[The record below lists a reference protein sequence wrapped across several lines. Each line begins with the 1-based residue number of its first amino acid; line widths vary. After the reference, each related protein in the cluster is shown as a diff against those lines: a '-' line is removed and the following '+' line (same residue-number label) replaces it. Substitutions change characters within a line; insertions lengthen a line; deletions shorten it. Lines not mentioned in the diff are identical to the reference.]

1 MEDSD
6 SDQISSGELKIVK
19 LRSSSM
25 TLYKIEDFYPN
36 YREEL
41 FDGDDIKGL
50 DVHAGRTDEK
60 IGTIDSALVDE
71 SGRLRYFVIDTGF
84 WIFGKKVLL
93 PVGYCQIDDRARRI
107 YATGILNKK
116 QVEELPEY
124 SDSTKVNRKYEE
136 QVREVYRTPTTSP
149 SASATAYEVPVEVSA
164 PLEVPYSA
172 DVPHSASRLRASE
185 QASSAAAQDAY
196 SYQQEPSVYDLN
208 DRDHQTLK
216 LYEERLVANKSRR
229 QTGEVV
235 VAKHVETETAR
246 VSLPVEKERVVIERT
261 TPANAGAIASPSKF
275 DFQEGEVARV
285 KVYEE
290 TANVHKEAFV
300 REEVKISKEVERKT
314 VEAEETIRRE
324 ELDVDTKGRRILDRR
339 TDRS

>member
-1 MEDSD
+1 
-6 SDQISSGELKIVK
+6 
-19 LRSSSM
+19 M

-107 YATGILNKK
+107 YATGILNKR

-136 QVREVYRTPTTSP
+136 QVREVYRTPTAGP
-149 SASATAYEVPVEVSA
+149 SVSATAYEAPVEVSA
-164 PLEVPYSA
+164 PL
-172 DVPHSASRLRASE
+172 DVPHSASRSKAVSA
-185 QASSAAAQDAY
+185 QASNANDVQDAY
-196 SYQQEPSVYDLN
+196 NYQQEPSVYDLN
-208 DRDHQTLK
+208 ARDHQTLK
-216 LYEERLVANKSRR
+216 LYEERLVADKRRR

-235 VAKHVETETAR
+235 VGKHVETETAR

-261 TPANAGAIASPSKF
+261 TPANAGMIASPSNF

-300 REEVKISKEVERKT
+300 REEVKIRKEVERET
-314 VEAEETIRRE
+314 VEAEETLRRE
-324 ELDVDTKGRRILDRR
+324 ELDVDTKGRRVLDRR
-339 TDRS
+339 TDRP